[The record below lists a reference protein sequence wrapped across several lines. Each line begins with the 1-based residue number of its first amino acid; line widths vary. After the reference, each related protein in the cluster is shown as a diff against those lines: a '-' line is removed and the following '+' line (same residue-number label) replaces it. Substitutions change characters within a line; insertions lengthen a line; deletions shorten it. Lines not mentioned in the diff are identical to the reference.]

1 MPPSLSAIERGNPP
15 PRRKSCAACIK
26 AKRRCDLRQPS
37 CLRCSQRKI
46 DCSYPTHIDNLSKR
60 RSDTASSPTGIISPN
75 VQPQE
80 LMKDALPEMTPWD
93 TGFDFNMDMNPSYNL
108 ACSSFPSISF
118 DEPALPGLDFL
129 DDMVNIDSTLTSS
142 IPPTPG
148 PLLEREDEMP
158 VVVRPPKSQIASI
171 SRIQLLRA
179 VSELIETRLRYSM
192 DAFKRAP
199 ESMVVEGGT
208 PWSHPALY
216 RDSMPTCLEDAL
228 AACALHR
235 AKNPANTAMIQR
247 IIQLRY
253 QRLLT
258 APVPTTNV
266 SEMMARTHALILY
279 QIMLFF
285 DDSCAARALAE
296 ETASA
301 LSDSALTLMDFARH
315 EDEDEDGDEDEGSS
329 PRAIPLTPLTAA
341 RALYSDWTF
350 QESLRRT
357 LLVSFLLTQLQCLI
371 RADFSSFAPTS
382 YAPPQPSS
390 TSSTLSHHQHAAA
403 TASATASAAGEDGPS
418 CIPCDAPTMAAFNHA
433 MQQSPYGDAA
443 RCNPQMLL
451 CRSLTLSAHL
461 WHARDPVEF
470 AVAWRDKKHLVAQP
484 WNIWKRIDVAQ
495 PDDIDQF
502 GRILMTSGMGIA
514 EAKGWF
520 ASKGGR
526 L

>member
-46 DCSYPTHIDNLSKR
+46 DCSYPTHVGDPSKK
-60 RSDTASSPTGIISPN
+60 RSSDATCSPPGMSPDA
-75 VQPQE
+75 QPQE
-80 LMKDALPEMTPWD
+80 LMKDTLPEMPSWE
-93 TGFDFNMDMNPSYNL
+93 TGFDFNMDMSPSYNP
-108 ACSSFPSISF
+108 ACPSFPTLSF
-118 DEPALPGLDFL
+118 DEPTFSGLEFL
-129 DDMVNIDSTLTSS
+129 DDVVNMDSTLSS
-142 IPPTPG
+142 IPPTPSP
-148 PLLEREDEMP
+148 PLELEDPML
-158 VVVRPPKSQIASI
+158 VVVRSPKSQVASV
-171 SRIQLLRA
+171 SRMLLLRA
-179 VSELIETRLRYSM
+179 ASELIEKRLRYSI

-199 ESMVVEGGT
+199 ENMVLEGGT

-247 IIQLRY
+247 VIELRY
-253 QRLLT
+253 QKLVT
-258 APVPTTNV
+258 APVAPTTSV

-296 ETASA
+296 ETVSV
-301 LSDSALTLMDFARH
+301 LGDSAMALMEFVRH
-315 EDEDEDGDEDEGSS
+315 EDEDDDDDVGAPSRS
-329 PRAIPLTPLTAA
+329 VPLYPLTAA
-341 RALYSDWTF
+341 RALYGDWTF

-357 LLVSFLLTQLQCLI
+357 LLVSFLLTQLQCLM
-371 RADFSSFAPTS
+371 RADFSSVMPPAFPPAFAPS
-382 YAPPQPSS
+382 SGGSVSHPPP
-390 TSSTLSHHQHAAA
+390 T
-403 TASATASAAGEDGPS
+403 
-418 CIPCDAPTMAAFNHA
+418 CVPCDASTMAAIKHA
-433 MQQSPYGDAA
+433 LQQSPYNDTSKCDP
-443 RCNPQMLL
+443 RLLL

-484 WNIWKRIDVAQ
+484 WNIWKRIDTAQ

-502 GRILMTSGMGIA
+502 GRILMTSGMGID

-520 ASKGGR
+520 ASKGGS